1 MAVYNKYGQRIDE
14 GTGVSTESYFETE
27 MADTISKVRALQTEP
42 NLTFF
47 LMTDIHAYADLRE
60 DYVEGTDELYKT
72 SINNMRYLLQS
83 VPCDY
88 VVNLGD
94 TIEGYTTSEDAQTQ
108 GNAVSNEIRKIEVP
122 YISVIGNHDDNRY
135 YVSSND
141 ERLTVGE
148 RYQVFV
154 NPTRRVVA
162 DSTGLNYYIDFDEF
176 KIRLVCLNS
185 VASYGYTYDSAT
197 CTWLSNVALNLPT
210 GYKVLVFTHVAP
222 VGAWNYNNT
231 TPANSS
237 TIANALSGVDT
248 MAILC
253 GHNHVDNVY
262 SSPFVG
268 ATLCCTKF
276 ENENGDP
283 SKWPTGAVKPTRTL
297 GTATEDCWTVVVVRP
312 NSNKINLI
320 RFGAGSDYEL
330 TIS

>member
-1 MAVYNKYGQRIDE
+1 MAVYDKYGNRIDE
-14 GTGVSTESYFETE
+14 GGVSIKSYYSTE
-27 MADTISKVRALQTEP
+27 MDDTISKVRALQTEP

-47 LMTDIHAYADLRE
+47 VVTDIHSYF
-60 DYVEGTDELYKT
+60 VEGYEELYKT
-72 SINNMRYLLQS
+72 SITNMKYLLQN
-83 VPCDY
+83 VPCDG

-94 TIEGYTTSEDAQTQ
+94 SIEGYATSEIAQNY
-108 GNAVSNEIRKIEVP
+108 GNQLSNEFRKIKTP
-122 YISVIGNHDDNRY
+122 YYSVIGNHDDNRY
-135 YVSSND
+135 HMNSNN
-141 ERLTVGE
+141 ERLSVGT

-154 NPTRRVVA
+154 NPTRRVMY

-176 KIRLVCLNS
+176 KIRMVCLNS
-185 VASYGYTYDSAT
+185 VSGYTYSYESAT
-197 CTWLSNVALNLPT
+197 CTWLSNTALDLPT

-231 TPANSS
+231 TPTNSA
-237 TIANALSGVDT
+237 TIQTALSGVDT
-248 MAILC
+248 MAIIC

-268 ATLCCTKF
+268 ATLCCEKF

-283 SKWPTGAVKPTRTL
+283 SKWPAGSVKPTRTG
-297 GTATEDCWTVVVVRP
+297 GTASEDCWTVVVVRP

-330 TIS
+330 TLS

>member
-1 MAVYNKYGQRIDE
+1 MTFYDIDGNVLDTSAVSIK
-14 GTGVSTESYFETE
+14 SYYEAE

-47 LMTDIHAYADLRE
+47 LMTDIHAYANLNSN
-60 DYVEGTDELYKT
+60 YVEGTDELYKT
-72 SINNMRYLLQS
+72 SINNIRYLLQN

-94 TIEGYTTSEDAQTQ
+94 SIEGYTTSAQAQTQ
-108 GNAVSNEIRKIEVP
+108 GNSVSNEIRKIEAP

-135 YVSSND
+135 HMSSNS
-141 ERLTVGE
+141 ERFSVGT

-154 NPTRRVVA
+154 NPTRRVVS

-176 KIRLVCLNS
+176 KIRLICLNS
-185 VASYGYTYDSAT
+185 VSGYTYSYESAT
-197 CTWLSNVALNLPT
+197 CTWLSDVALNLPT

-231 TPANSS
+231 TPTNSATVQS
-237 TIANALSGVDT
+237 ALSNVDM
-248 MAILC
+248 MALIC
-253 GHNHVDNVY
+253 GHNHVDNMY
-262 SSPFVG
+262 STPFVG

-283 SKWPTGAVKPTRTL
+283 AKWPTGAVKPSRTL
-297 GTATEDCWTVVVVRP
+297 GTATEDCWTVMVIRP
-312 NSNKINLI
+312 SSSKINFV

>member
-1 MAVYNKYGQRIDE
+1 MSVYDINGNLVDTNDISIENYYE
-14 GTGVSTESYFETE
+14 AE

-47 LMTDIHAYADLRE
+47 LMTDIHAYANLRS

-72 SINNMRYLLQS
+72 SINNIRYLLQN

-94 TIEGYTTSEDAQTQ
+94 SIEGYTTSEQAQTQ
-108 GNAVSNEIRKIEVP
+108 GNAVSNEIRKIEAP

-135 YVSSND
+135 HMSSND

-154 NPTRRVVA
+154 NPTRKVVY
-162 DSTGLNYYIDFDEF
+162 DSTGLNYYIDFDES

-185 VASYGYTYDSAT
+185 VSNFTYAYDSDT
-197 CTWLSNVALNLPT
+197 CTWLSNVALSLPT

-231 TPANSS
+231 TPTNSA
-237 TIANALSGVDT
+237 TIVNALSGVDT
-248 MAILC
+248 MALIC
-253 GHNHVDNVY
+253 GHNHVDNMY
-262 SSPFVG
+262 STPFVG
-268 ATLCCTKF
+268 ATLCCEKF
-276 ENENGDP
+276 ENVNGDP
-283 SKWPTGAVKPTRTL
+283 ALYPTGAVKPSRTL
-297 GTATEDCWTVVVVRP
+297 GTASEDCWTVVVVRP
-312 NSNKINLI
+312 NANKINFV

>member
-1 MAVYNKYGQRIDE
+1 MAIYDVNGNLLTDSITIK
-14 GTGVSTESYFETE
+14 SYFTE
-27 MADTISKVRALQTEP
+27 EMSDTISKVRALQQEP

-47 LMTDIHAYADLRE
+47 LMTDIHAYANLRE
-60 DYVEGTDELYKT
+60 DYVAGTDELYKT
-72 SINNMRYLLQS
+72 TVENIRYLLRN

-94 TIEGYTTSEDAQTQ
+94 SIEGYTTSAQAQTQ
-108 GNAVSNEIRKIEVP
+108 GNAVSNEIRKIEAP

-135 YVSSND
+135 HMSSNS
-141 ERLTVGE
+141 ERFSVGT

-154 NPTRRVVA
+154 NPTRQPVA

-185 VASYGYTYDSAT
+185 VSGYGYSYDSAT
-197 CTWLSNVALNLPT
+197 CTWLSNVALDLPT
-210 GYKVLVFTHVAP
+210 GYKVLVFTHIAP

-231 TPANSS
+231 TPTNSA
-237 TIANALSGVDT
+237 TVQTALSGVDT
-248 MAILC
+248 MAIIC
-253 GHNHVDNVY
+253 GHNHVDDTFTT
-262 SSPFVG
+262 PFIG

-283 SKWPTGAVKPTRTL
+283 ALWPSGAVKPARTL

-312 NSNKINLI
+312 NSSKINLV
-320 RFGAGSDYEL
+320 RFGAGNDYEL
-330 TIS
+330 SY